1 MASLDDYYDTN
12 DQINNYL
19 IIKRENRLQLES
31 FIYIVVNKD
40 FNNVKIL
47 NKIFEILNQNI
58 KFVDSMVIFQENTY
72 LKIDITKNYPYDSFE
87 YNFIKDSIAYTINY
101 HLNHHDVNELLYLDL
116 DKIPNEYDIQFN
128 ILVTYSA
135 KNQYFKY
142 YMNDLFTSSNMVNFD
157 LIKGYYTKISS
168 YLEYCN
174 IFRLKEIKTLSS
186 KSSDIS
192 LSITQDHSKKALERD
207 DCKLSK
213 KRKKE
218 TFSDLFNSV
227 KKKSVISD
235 DTKPLIKQ
243 EFKLIHKDKSY
254 IFTNKEELR
263 NTIRILEN
271 LKINFNIQILNNKE
285 WLTLTSIN
293 IQILVMN

>member
-31 FIYIVVNKD
+31 FIYIIVNED
-40 FNNVKIL
+40 FNDVKIL
-47 NKIFEILNQNI
+47 NKILEILNQNI
-58 KFVDSMVIFQENTY
+58 KFVDSMIIFQENTY

-101 HLNHHDVNELLYLDL
+101 HLNHHDINELLYLDL
-116 DKIPNEYDIQFN
+116 DKNPNNYDIQFN
-128 ILVTYSA
+128 VLVTYSA

-142 YMNDLFTSSNMVNFD
+142 YMIDLFTSSNKVNFE

-168 YLEYCN
+168 NLEYCN
-174 IFRLKEIKTLSS
+174 ILRLKQIKTLKR
-186 KSSDIS
+186 KSID
-192 LSITQDHSKKALERD
+192 LNLPITKDHNKEALERD

-213 KRKKE
+213 KCKKE
-218 TFSDLFNSV
+218 TFSDIIKNF

-235 DTKPLIKQ
+235 DTKPLSKE
-243 EFKLIHKDKSY
+243 EFKLIHKDKTY
-254 IFTNKEELR
+254 FFTNKEELR

-271 LKINFNIQILNNKE
+271 FKINFNIQILNNKE

-293 IQILVMN
+293 IQILIMN